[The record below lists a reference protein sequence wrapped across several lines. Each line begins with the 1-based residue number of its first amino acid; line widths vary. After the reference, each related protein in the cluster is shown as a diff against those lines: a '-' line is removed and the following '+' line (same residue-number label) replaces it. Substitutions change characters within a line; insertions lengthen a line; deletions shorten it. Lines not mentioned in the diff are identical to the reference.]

1 MPYSD
6 HASIDEEPDEL
17 GSGEDPSWEEVEQ
30 ELDQMVS
37 GLQDSQADINYR
49 RAQESLRSLIGRLQ
63 LSARERSGLEDALQN
78 LNGLMHKLDNTVVH
92 IAVFGLVGR
101 GKSSILNALLGQEI
115 FETGPT
121 HGVTR
126 QIESAR
132 WQTSREPITPDRSD
146 QDIVRVSLKSAGNSR
161 IELIDT
167 PGLDEVAGEMRETL
181 AQQVA
186 HQVDLILFVIAGD
199 LTRVELEALRSLRQ
213 ASKPILL
220 VFNKMDQFPEADRQL
235 LYETLRDERLRDL
248 ISPDE
253 IVMTAAAPLVAQAVE
268 QPDGR
273 VIPQFRRG
281 TPQVQD
287 LKLKILD
294 ILHREGKALVALNTL
309 LYASEMNEQIVA
321 RKRQIC
327 DRIADDTIWNGAII
341 GAMAVAL
348 NPITV
353 ADVVGG
359 AVIDVALIV
368 ALSRLYGLPMTQQG
382 ALRLLRQ
389 IALGLG
395 GISLSEV
402 LITVGL
408 SSLKGFMGASAVAT
422 GGLSLAPYI
431 PVALTQAAVAG
442 FSTYSIGQV
451 TKAYLANGASWGPEG
466 PKAVVSEILE
476 NLDEDSI
483 LQRIKEELRSRLDLR
498 ADKQP

>member
-1 MPYSD
+1 MSYSD
-6 HASIDEEPDEL
+6 QSSTDEESGTL
-17 GSGEDPSWEEVEQ
+17 GAEDDLSWEEVEQ
-30 ELDQMVS
+30 ELDQMVV
-37 GLQDSQADINYR
+37 GLQDSQADLSYR
-49 RAQESLRSLIGRLQ
+49 RAQESLRSLINRLQ

-78 LNGLMHKLDNTVVH
+78 LNGLLHKLENTVVH

-101 GKSSILNALLGQEI
+101 GKSSILNALLGQEV

-126 QIESAR
+126 QIESAH
-132 WQTSREPITPDRSD
+132 WQASREPLSNQSD
-146 QDIVRVSLKSAGNSR
+146 QNIVRVSLKSVGNSR

-167 PGLDEVAGEMRETL
+167 PGLDEVAGEMREAL

-220 VFNKMDQFPEADRQL
+220 VFNKTDQFPEADRQH
-235 LYETLRDERLRDL
+235 LYETLRDQRLRDL

-253 IVMTAAAPLVAQAVE
+253 IVMTAAAPLVARAVA

-273 VIPQFRRG
+273 IVPQLRRG
-281 TPQVQD
+281 DPQVQD

-294 ILHREGKALVALNTL
+294 ILHREGKSLVALNTL
-309 LYASEMNEQIVA
+309 LYANEMNEQIVE

-341 GAMAVAL
+341 EAMAVAL

-353 ADVVGG
+353 ADIVGG

-389 IALGLG
+389 IAIGLG

-408 SSLKGFMGASAVAT
+408 SSLKGLMGASAVAT

-431 PVALTQAAVAG
+431 PVALTQAAIAG

-451 TKAYLANGASWGPEG
+451 TKAYLANGAAWGPEG

-476 NLDEDSI
+476 SLDEDSI
-483 LQRIKEELRSRLDLR
+483 LKRIKEELRGRLDSR
-498 ADKQP
+498 ADKQA

>member
-6 HASIDEEPDEL
+6 QSSNDKEPDAL
-17 GSGEDPSWEEVEQ
+17 GSGGDPSWEEVEQ
-30 ELDQMVS
+30 ELDQMVL
-37 GLQDSQADINYR
+37 GIQDSQADLNYR

-63 LSARERSGLEDALQN
+63 LSARERSGLEDVLQN
-78 LNGLMHKLDNTVVH
+78 LNGLLYKLDNTVVH

-101 GKSSILNALLGQEI
+101 GKSSILNALLGQQV

-126 QIESAR
+126 QVESSR
-132 WQTSREPITPDRSD
+132 WQISREPMTPDRPD
-146 QDIVRVSLKSAGNSR
+146 QDVVRVSLNSVGNSR

-167 PGLDEVAGEMRETL
+167 PGLDEVAGEMREAL

-186 HQVDLILFVIAGD
+186 QQVDLILFVIAGD

-220 VFNKMDQFPEADRQL
+220 IFNKMDQFPEADRQL
-235 LYETLRDERLRDL
+235 LYETLRDQRLRDL
-248 ISPDE
+248 ISPEE
-253 IVMTAAAPLVAQAVE
+253 IVMTAAAPLVARAVE

-273 VIPQFRRG
+273 VVPQLHRG
-281 TPQVQD
+281 NPQVQD

-294 ILHREGKALVALNTL
+294 VLHREGKSLVALNTL
-309 LYASEMNEQIVA
+309 LYANEMNEQIVE

-341 GAMAVAL
+341 EAMAVAL

-353 ADVVGG
+353 ADMIGG
-359 AVIDVALIV
+359 AVIDVVLIV
-368 ALSRLYGLPMTQQG
+368 TLSRLYGLPMTQQG
-382 ALRLLRQ
+382 ALRLLQQ

-395 GISLSEV
+395 GLSISEV
-402 LITVGL
+402 LITFGL
-408 SSLKGFMGASAVAT
+408 SSLKGLMGASAVAT

-451 TKAYLANGASWGPEG
+451 TKAYLANGAAWGPEG

-476 NLDEDSI
+476 SLDKDSI
-483 LQRIKEELRSRLDLR
+483 LKRIKEELRGRLDSQ